1 LTEER
6 RPEAYIYED
15 TIDLR
20 PYIEAIFAWWWLIA
34 LCAILAGGAAF
45 AFSKLQT
52 PMYEATARVVSL
64 RSRAEVS
71 LELDL
76 ETGGEGGFD
85 WTEAVQALSER
96 QLAQRLNSMAG
107 MVKNG
112 SIAQEVSDALAGTLT
127 EEERD
132 PSELVSHVEGRVL
145 ELESGEFTGS
155 DTILIVVE
163 YDDAEKAAA
172 IANAWARS
180 YETYVNQI
188 YGEAAVAPFTDISQ
202 QVEEAQREYEAAKD
216 ELLAF
221 LEERYDVAELQRQ
234 IEEEEAIIAALR
246 TGRQT
251 AISALV
257 DEDVRTKQSL
267 ITAYFDE
274 DIHDLR
280 TALSRKQRLDNLLS
294 EARLMRAQLDEGQ
307 DLSAA
312 STGLSLLALKSRV
325 FNAVDGLPFGTLDLQ
340 VDSIA
345 NLNAQQGA
353 DAQIADLDALI
364 DAMEA
369 EVASL
374 ETLITERSAGLD
386 TAKVS
391 ERTGGAVA
399 DLLQMDAYKDV
410 IGSSVAEAPLSQ
422 EIARREAGIRQLQ
435 VAIERLNSRK
445 TVLEK
450 NRDLAWL
457 TYDALLSKQQEID
470 VATWARGTE
479 VRFAATAVP
488 PREPVDANTMRNAG
502 LAAVVG
508 LMLGVGFVFFA
519 EYMDIEPVAIGSN
532 PDGAES

>member
-45 AFSKLQT
+45 AFSKLQR

-64 RSRAEVS
+64 RSQAEVS

-132 PSELVSHVEGRVL
+132 PSELVSYVEGRVL

-180 YETYVNQI
+180 YEMYINQI
-188 YGEAAVAPFTDISQ
+188 YGEAAVAPFTDISA
-202 QVEEAQREYEAAKD
+202 QVEEAQTEYEIAEDA
-216 ELLAF
+216 LLTF
-221 LEERYDVAELQRQ
+221 LEEQYDVAELQRQ
-234 IEEEEAIIAALR
+234 IEEEAAIITALR
-246 TGRQT
+246 LGRQT
-251 AISALV
+251 AISSLV
-257 DEDVRTKQSL
+257 DEDVKTKQVL
-267 ITAYFDE
+267 ITAYFEE
-274 DIHDLR
+274 DANDLLS
-280 TALSRKQRLDNLLS
+280 ALSRKQKLDNLLTQ
-294 EARLMRAQLDEGQ
+294 ARLMRAQLDEGQ

-312 STGLSLLALKSRV
+312 STGLSLLALKSQV
-325 FNAVDGLPFGTLDLQ
+325 FSAVEGLPFETLDLQ
-340 VDSIA
+340 VESIA
-345 NLNAQQGA
+345 NLNSQQGA

-369 EVASL
+369 EVTSL
-374 ETLITERSAGLD
+374 ETLITERSADLD

-410 IGSSVAEAPLSQ
+410 IESSVAETPLSQ
-422 EIARREAGIRQLQ
+422 EIVRREAGIRQLQ
-435 VAIERLNSRK
+435 VTIERLDGVK

-488 PREPVDANTMRNAG
+488 PSEPVDTNAIRNAV
-502 LAAVVG
+502 LAALIG
-508 LMLGVGFVFFA
+508 LMIGAGLVIFA
-519 EYMDIEPVAIGSN
+519 KYMDTDSTKMTAPS
-532 PDGAES
+532 